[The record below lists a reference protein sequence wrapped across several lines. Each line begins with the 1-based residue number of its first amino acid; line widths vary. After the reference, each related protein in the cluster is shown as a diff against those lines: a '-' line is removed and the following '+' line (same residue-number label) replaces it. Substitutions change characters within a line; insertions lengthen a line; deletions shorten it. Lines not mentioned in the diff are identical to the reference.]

1 MRYIN
6 WNKIENC
13 TLEERKSLVPYISR
27 LTELKYEFE
36 RKGIEGFSN
45 YIASGAN
52 LFEKQAL
59 QLIMQGYMPEVCEK
73 VIFHLINSTHFEGKE
88 YVKAVIFAEFALA
101 VQKAPIGVQE
111 LKLLLS
117 SYLGAEFLELPM
129 D

>member
-1 MRYIN
+1 MRFIN
-6 WNKIENC
+6 WDKIENC
-13 TLEERKSLVPYISR
+13 TLEERKRPVPYISQ

-73 VIFHLINSTHFEGKE
+73 VMFHLINSTHFEGEE

-111 LKLLLS
+111 FKLLLS
-117 SYLGAEFLELPM
+117 SYLGTEFLELPM